1 MKEDTKFKL
10 VYGGISLFIFLFIV
24 FFSQLTTEGNYINR
38 PFSECEQN
46 FTIDYGAF
54 ESCGRLMSDGTA
66 RIGIWSIFLGLPF
79 LAFVVTP
86 LLCKGIEK
94 RRRNIKHRGKKK

>member
-54 ESCGRLMSDGTA
+54 ESCGKLMSEGTA
-66 RIGIWSIFLGLPF
+66 RVGIWSIFLGLPF

-86 LLCKGIEK
+86 LICKRIEK
-94 RRRNIKHRGKKK
+94 KRRKSGGTGK